1 MDLDEARTKLHEA
14 SYEDF
19 MRVRDEVVAELRAQG
34 DAHLARL
41 VAGTKKPD
49 RAHWAVGRVDSA
61 LRQSLELAR
70 GTAQH
75 AQAHASGDA
84 LRDAL
89 ADYHRAVNAVVDAAK
104 KIMTDAGMTVSR
116 ANERAMHAL
125 LEGHA
130 EDPLEALRKK

>member
-1 MDLDEARTKLHEA
+1 
-14 SYEDF
+14 

-49 RAHWAVGRVDSA
+49 RAHWAVGRVDSE

-70 GTAQH
+70 GVAQQ
-75 AQAHASGDA
+75 AQAHESGDA
-84 LRDAL
+84 LRGAL
-89 ADYHRAVNAVVDAAK
+89 AEYHRAVNAVVAAAK
-104 KIMTDAGMTVSR
+104 KIMTDAGMTASR